1 MVEKTMERVRLIMVA
16 VTMMNVMVPTG
27 EFALHQ
33 DSTVCSSAVQSK
45 PQVVLG

>member
-1 MVEKTMERVRLIMVA
+1 MERVRLIMVA

-33 DSTVCSSAVQSK
+33 DSSSAVQSK
-45 PQVVLG
+45 PQVVRG